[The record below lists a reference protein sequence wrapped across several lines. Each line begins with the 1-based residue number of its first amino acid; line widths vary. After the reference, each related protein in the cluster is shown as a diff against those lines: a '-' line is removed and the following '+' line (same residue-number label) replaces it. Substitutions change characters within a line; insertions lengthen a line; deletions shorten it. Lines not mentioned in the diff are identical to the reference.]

1 MSKNAII
8 VENLAWLYAEII
20 QGVMMGGLEDL
31 TSNASNTAEQHQSLN
46 RALSGVGQSQLQLAS
61 SSNSS
66 RTTLTVSDKVSQSLW
81 AEYYVKPKI
90 VNSIQVDYVGQ
101 RKIDALNE
109 RHRLFVEKL
118 AARKTAEAK
127 AEKKRN
133 RTFFGRKR
141 S

>member
-31 TSNASNTAEQHQSLN
+31 TSNVGNTAEQHQSLN
-46 RALSGVGQSQLQLAS
+46 RAISGEGQSQLQLAS

-90 VNSIQVDYVGQ
+90 FNSI
-101 RKIDALNE
+101 
-109 RHRLFVEKL
+109 
-118 AARKTAEAK
+118 
-127 AEKKRN
+127 
-133 RTFFGRKR
+133 
-141 S
+141 